1 MKIAYFDCPTGV
13 SGNMIIAALIDAGLS
28 LQYLKKE
35 LKKLKIGGYKFKL
48 AGASRNGFNAKH
60 FDVYIARKEP
70 ARTIKEIRS
79 IINNSSL
86 KRSVKE
92 LSMKIFDRLI
102 MAEVKVHGSKTEH
115 LHEIGAT
122 DAIIDIVG
130 FALGIDK
137 LGIEE
142 FYCSPLPFGYG
153 EIKSEHGTLPNPAPA
168 TLELLKGIPIY
179 RKNIKGELVTPTG
192 AAIITT
198 VTKGWTDMPKLKLE
212 RTGLGAGTF
221 NFSEPNI
228 LRLFIGETE
237 AQYGEDLILSIE
249 TNIDNM
255 NPEIYDHVI
264 KRLMKAGALDAYI
277 TPITMKKSRPA
288 VTLTVLSAQK
298 DKDKL
303 LDIIFSETTT
313 LGARTYLVK
322 REKLERS
329 IRKVRTKYG
338 KVAVK
343 IGKIGKTIKNIA
355 PEYEDC
361 ARIAKR
367 TGVPIKL
374 IYDSARS
381 ANLSRS

>member
-1 MKIAYFDCPTGV
+1 
-13 SGNMIIAALIDAGLS
+13 
-28 LQYLKKE
+28 
-35 LKKLKIGGYKFKL
+35 
-48 AGASRNGFNAKH
+48 
-60 FDVYIARKEP
+60 
-70 ARTIKEIRS
+70 
-79 IINNSSL
+79 
-86 KRSVKE
+86 
-92 LSMKIFDRLI
+92 
-102 MAEVKVHGSKTEH
+102 
-115 LHEIGAT
+115 
-122 DAIIDIVG
+122 
-130 FALGIDK
+130 
-137 LGIEE
+137 
-142 FYCSPLPFGYG
+142 
-153 EIKSEHGTLPNPAPA
+153 
-168 TLELLKGIPIY
+168 
-179 RKNIKGELVTPTG
+179 
-192 AAIITT
+192 
-198 VTKGWTDMPKLKLE
+198 
-212 RTGLGAGTF
+212 
-221 NFSEPNI
+221 
-228 LRLFIGETE
+228 
-237 AQYGEDLILSIE
+237 
-249 TNIDNM
+249 
-255 NPEIYDHVI
+255 
-264 KRLMKAGALDAYI
+264 MKAGALDAYI